1 MKRSLTETAIRRS
14 VSLLTKKMMSSGRI
28 TLIVQIVGLSDIYGD
43 KVFRQN
49 SSEKKMYG
57 E

>member
-1 MKRSLTETAIRRS
+1 
-14 VSLLTKKMMSSGRI
+14 MMSSDRI
-28 TLIVQIVGLSDIYGD
+28 ILIVQIVGLGDIYGD

-57 E
+57 EWKFHIIWIFGRL